1 MVTRKQ
7 DLDKLRDR
15 LLAALDAVEPGD
27 IPKISKELRAVDLEL
42 ETLGGAVT
50 PGQQLVDE
58 LKAKRARRTKAT
70 G

>member
-1 MVTRKQ
+1 MTRKQ
-7 DLDKLRDR
+7 DLDTLRER

-58 LKAKRARRTKAT
+58 LKAKRARRTAAK

>member
-1 MVTRKQ
+1 MVTRKA

-58 LKAKRARRTKAT
+58 LKAKRARRTAAK

>member
-7 DLDKLRDR
+7 DLDKLRER

-58 LKAKRARRTKAT
+58 LKKKRERRRAR

>member
-1 MVTRKQ
+1 MVTRKT
-7 DLDKLRDR
+7 DLDTLRDK
-15 LLAALDAVEPGD
+15 LIAALDAVEPGD

-58 LKAKRARRTKAT
+58 LKAKRARRTAAK